1 MAKKKNILSIL
12 GLSQKDQ
19 KASNAIISKALKRFE
34 KILEGKEL
42 GVTDNYE
49 SLFTAAKELKEKGLD
64 ETAVFIAAIEK
75 YPDDEKLYSIISR
88 IFIEKNIDSNEA
100 IEILKKALNFNK
112 LNIDIYAH
120 LANHYKKENKLNE
133 LEKIYES
140 VLTLDKS
147 LFADRKKQKFISEA
161 ESELT
166 KIYATNLNKSDKAEN
181 LYRKIIEN
189 KNETP
194 EILRAFSHCLLSKKA
209 KDEVSLSIYQ
219 RSAEHYPD
227 DLAINKF
234 LSAYFFNRNDY
245 KNAAKY
251 LDNVYSQEGDAQTL
265 DKLLFCGEN
274 GAESKTYR
282 RLLEEK
288 YEANKRDADHCFKL
302 ANYYLKTGELDER
315 KASVVWRALKYDQNN
330 EQYLKALGR
339 FSLNKENWKDVVE
352 IFERMF
358 KLGVLESGFYQALAL
373 GYAHFLRRDKN
384 AIPIYEKAIE
394 QGLEDKLV
402 FNLLVEFYIRRKRTD
417 VHASKIYTKALKF
430 DPSNIK
436 ARRMKTICLFN
447 EGNYKSCLEYG
458 SKIILEDPSDIRIL
472 IYIAQALS
480 KITDSA
486 IVDKILSIGK
496 DGLVTL
502 EEAYKM
508 SPHNKFLATKLT
520 QYYLENKIKGPRSE
534 SVYLFYLNYINPE
547 NTMVMS
553 ILQEY
558 YTEKGLILEASDYD
572 DRIIKTCYKKYDFEK
587 IDFFQLKDNR
597 EYELFKLA
605 CLRALDRYQ
614 TGEREDEIALQV
626 YYHSL
631 FHNPEDEKS
640 LNALINTLVNF
651 ERKSLRAIPI
661 YDKYL
666 TKSSVDV
673 SSADNSRQDVSTT
686 KVDRRKSSVP
696 DREVLL
702 LMLEGYIENEIPE
715 FAIRKIIQILR
726 ENPDDTDIL
735 EILIDCLCKHPI
747 KDRELIILLE
757 TLHNKNPESEK
768 ICLAL
773 SYLYNQL
780 KKFDEQALKIYEK
793 ALRLRSDDLIL
804 LTALAKSLENTSH
817 IDEAINIYERILN
830 FIPDTQMM
838 INRLAYKY
846 IERGEF
852 NEFSLEVLKKAN
864 EGDPFDSKIHLL
876 YAQALYECEMKK
888 EAIEKLEEYVQKFP
902 EHRNN
907 AMTLLED
914 IVKISPFDEHLYLYL
929 ATLHIKEKEF
939 IPALN
944 LFKKM
949 GSIDA
954 SLYNTII
961 QELNKLEPIDQS
973 YVECVK
979 IKGYIYKLLGNYEK
993 AVEEL
998 EKIMKT
1004 NQNDI
1009 EAIDLLMSIYL
1020 KQLATTHYSVETQY
1034 IASLLQKIGV
1044 LNIYQ
1049 GKLENAIA
1057 IFQNSLAED
1066 ENNIEARKNLGICY
1080 QMKGLLELAFYY
1092 FQGIEI
1098 DDKIK
1103 YNLYDLGY
1111 SFYQS
1116 GMYEKSI
1123 DVWRWII
1130 DQDPNFLDVSEKLKS
1145 AEYELAEK

>member
-1 MAKKKNILSIL
+1 MAKKKNIFSIL

-19 KASNAIISKALKRFE
+19 KVQDTIISKAIKRFE
-34 KILEGKEL
+34 KILEGKEQ

-49 SLFTAAKELKEKGLD
+49 SLFTASKELKEKGLD
-64 ETAVFIAAIEK
+64 ETAIFIAAIEK
-75 YPDDEKLYSIISR
+75 YPEDEKLYSIISR
-88 IFIEKNIDSNEA
+88 IFIEKNIDTNKA

-120 LANHYKKENKLNE
+120 LANHFKKENNLNE

-147 LFADRKKQKFISEA
+147 LFADRKKQKIISEA
-161 ESELT
+161 EAELT
-166 KIYATNLNKSDKAEN
+166 KIYAINLNKSDKAEN

-194 EILRAFSHCLLSKKA
+194 EILRTFSHCLLSKKA

-227 DLAINKF
+227 DLTINKF
-234 LSAYFFNRNDY
+234 LSEYFFNRNDY

-251 LDNVYSQEGDAQTL
+251 LDNMFSQEGDAQTL
-265 DKLLFCGEN
+265 DKLLICGEN

-315 KASVVWRALKYDQNN
+315 KASVVWRALKYDPNN

-373 GYAHFLRRDKN
+373 GYANFLRRDKN

-394 QGLEDKLV
+394 QGLENKLV

-447 EGNYKSCLEYG
+447 EGDYKSCIEYG

-472 IYIAQALS
+472 TFIAQALS
-480 KITDSA
+480 KISDSA
-486 IVDKILSIGK
+486 MVDKILSIGK

-534 SVYLFYLNYINPE
+534 SVFLFYLNYINPE

-558 YTEKGLILEASDYD
+558 YTEKGLVLEASEYD

-587 IDFFQLKDNR
+587 IDFLQLKDNR

-614 TGEREDEIALQV
+614 TGERDDEIALQV

-666 TKSSVDV
+666 TKICGATSLPQRLRDE
-673 SSADNSRQDVSTT
+673 SRTT
-686 KVDRRKSSVP
+686 VP

-715 FAIRKIIQILR
+715 FAIRKIIQILK

-747 KDRELIILLE
+747 KDSKLIILLE

-780 KKFDEQALKIYEK
+780 KKFDEPALKIYEK

-864 EGDPFDSKIHLL
+864 ESDPFDSKIHLL

-888 EAIEKLEEYVQKFP
+888 EAIEKLEEYVHKFP
-902 EHRNN
+902 EHKND

-914 IVKISPFDEHLYLYL
+914 IAKISPFDEHLYLYL

-954 SLYNTII
+954 SLSNTII
-961 QELNKLEPIDQS
+961 QELNKLEPVDQS
-973 YVECVK
+973 YIECVK
-979 IKGYIYKLLGNYEK
+979 IKGYMYKLLGDYEK

-998 EKIMKT
+998 EKIIKT

-1020 KQLATTHYSVETQY
+1020 KQLSATNYSENGKYKQ
-1034 IASLLQKIGV
+1034 LLQKIGT

-1057 IFQNSLAED
+1057 IFQNFLAED
-1066 ENNIEARKNLGICY
+1066 ENNAEARKNLGICY
-1080 QMKGLLELAFYY
+1080 QMKGWLELAYYY

-1098 DDKIK
+1098 DDKTK
-1103 YNLYDLGY
+1103 YNIYDLGY

-1130 DQDPNFLDVSEKLKS
+1130 DQDPNFLDVSDKLKS